1 MTLDEQLEQLA
12 AMEYPHRVDVR
23 DAVMQQVGAL
33 SVRPLHAAPRTR
45 PLWQR
50 MGTAVAA
57 AVALLLGVGIAMPY
71 LRSYDD
77 EGIAGTMAQLGDYSS
92 WNTVEDLATDPYD
105 YFYDPAGQ
113 QD

>member
-23 DAVMQQVGAL
+23 DAVMQQVESLPIRHLHTA
-33 SVRPLHAAPRTR
+33 RPSR

-50 MGTAVAA
+50 MSAAVAA
-57 AVALLLGVGIAMPY
+57 VATLLLGVGIAMPY

-92 WNTVEDLATDPYD
+92 WNTVEDIATDPYD
-105 YFYDPAGQ
+105 YFYD
-113 QD
+113 QDI